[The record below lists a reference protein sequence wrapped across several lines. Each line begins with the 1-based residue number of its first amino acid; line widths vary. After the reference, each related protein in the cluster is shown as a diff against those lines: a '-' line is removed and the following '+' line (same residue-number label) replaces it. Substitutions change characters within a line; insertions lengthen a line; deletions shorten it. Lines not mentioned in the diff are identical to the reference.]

1 MSLDRYP
8 FSLILLPTDELVQS
22 QTRRCGPSRGNQCH
36 VTRGQILPVPGHNA
50 PHQTPVSEG
59 RMLSGFQLAPNPLA
73 QVPTTTAV
81 RDRVPPEPAAGE
93 YWSEVLEA
101 NLEEHKAKATKKAQ
115 EVRKKNAEA
124 TKRYR
129 EARRAEARAAAIKK
143 EKEMKQELEQERET
157 SRQKDERIR
166 QAEVEKRRADAEIE
180 RLRRVD
186 AEKDAEKR
194 RADAEIER
202 LRRENEELKQRK

>member
-143 EKEMKQELEQERET
+143 EIAMKQELDDTKTQLQREKEQLQREREQLQ
-157 SRQKDERIR
+157 RER
-166 QAEVEKRRADAEIE
+166 EG
-180 RLRRVD
+180 RLRS
-186 AEKDAEKR
+186 E
-194 RADAEIER
+194 AEIER